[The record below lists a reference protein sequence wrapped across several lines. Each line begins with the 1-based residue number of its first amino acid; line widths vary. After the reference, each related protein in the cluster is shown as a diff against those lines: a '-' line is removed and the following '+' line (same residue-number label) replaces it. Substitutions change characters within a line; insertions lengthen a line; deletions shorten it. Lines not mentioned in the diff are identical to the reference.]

1 MVALTF
7 LFSAMNSL
15 DWFAALQHLKNDVT
29 FLSPLLFLCIS
40 LIALIIVGVFHKQ
53 TPTFSYIA
61 LLGGVGSSAAYGAL
75 LPALEGGAFPLFFN
89 SLVLDGYSAIAGVVI
104 NIGFVA
110 ALFFIHR
117 DKELPKNQE
126 LYLLLTGSLIGLQL
140 MLIANQWIVAFIGM
154 ELSAIATYCLATFPK
169 WKKEPAE
176 SGVKYIIYGSVA
188 AGILLYGISLLFAFT
203 GNLYFL
209 KEYDTSIFTS
219 NLPPIVLL
227 GAYSFIITGLSFKL
241 GAFPFYFWVSDV
253 YKGAP
258 LPVAAYLAT
267 AVKMAAF
274 VLAIRCAA
282 TIPAVIFPSFQNLL
296 ALLAIAT
303 LLIGNIGALR
313 QTNFKRLLAYSSI
326 AHSGFLLIGLISPAL
341 AGALLF
347 YLATYLVMQWG
358 AFYICSLWAYQMGS
372 ENIQDWKGKAS
383 SHPWLT
389 FFLVV
394 LFIGLV
400 GLPPTAGFAA
410 KFNLFLQ
417 AYAIYE
423 KSASWWAL
431 AAILVALL
439 GTVLS
444 LYYYLKVP
452 AMLLFSPPNAPEK
465 IGKETEA
472 FRFSGLWP
480 LWLAVIVT
488 LLFGIWGF
496 DKMIDFFQKN
506 FGIGV

>member
-1 MVALTF
+1 LVALTF
-7 LFSAMNSL
+7 LFSVMNSL

-40 LIALIIVGVFHKQ
+40 LVALIIAGVFHKQ
-53 TPTFSYIA
+53 TSTFLYIA
-61 LLGGVGSSAAYGAL
+61 LVGGIGSGAAYGAL

-89 SLVLDGYSAIAGVVI
+89 SLVLDAYSAVAGAMV

-110 ALFFIHR
+110 ALFFIQRH
-117 DKELPKNQE
+117 KELPKNQE
-126 LYLLLTGSLIGLQL
+126 LYLLLTGSVIGLQL
-140 MLIANQWIVAFIGM
+140 MLTANQWIVAFIGM
-154 ELSAIATYCLATFPK
+154 ELSAIATYSLATFPK

-188 AGILLYGISLLFAFT
+188 SGILLYGISLLFAFT

-209 KEYDTSIFTS
+209 KEYDTPFFTN
-219 NLPPIVLL
+219 NLPPIALL
-227 GAYSFIITGLSFKL
+227 GAHGFIMTGLSFKL

-258 LPVAAYLAT
+258 LPIAAYLAT

-274 VLAIRCAA
+274 VLAIRFVAIVP
-282 TIPAVIFPSFQNLL
+282 TVIFPSFQNLL

-326 AHSGFLLIGLISPAL
+326 AHSGFLLIALLSSTL

-347 YLATYLVMQWG
+347 YLIAYLVMQWG
-358 AFYICSLWAYQMGS
+358 AFYICSLWARQMGS
-372 ENIQDWKGKAS
+372 ENIQDWKGQAS
-383 SHPWLT
+383 RRPWLT

-394 LFIGLV
+394 FFIGLI

-410 KFNLFLQ
+410 KFNLFLK

-423 KSASWWAL
+423 KSASWWTL
-431 AAILVALL
+431 SAILVALL

-452 AMLLFSPPNAPEK
+452 AMLLFSPPNVPEK
-465 IGKETEA
+465 VGKETEA
-472 FRFSGLWP
+472 FRFSELWP
-480 LWLAVIVT
+480 LGLAVIIT

-506 FGIGV
+506 FGAGL

>member
-1 MVALTF
+1 
-7 LFSAMNSL
+7 MNAL
-15 DWFAALQHLKNDVT
+15 DWFAALEQLKNDII
-29 FLSPLLFLCIS
+29 FLFPLLFLCIS
-40 LIALIIVGVFHKQ
+40 LIAFIIVGVFYKQ
-53 TPTFSYIA
+53 TPIFLYIA
-61 LLGGVGSSAAYGAL
+61 LVGGAGSSAAYGAL
-75 LPALEGGAFPLFFN
+75 LPALADGAFPLFFN
-89 SLVLDGYSAIAGVVI
+89 SLVLDAYSAIAGFMI
-104 NIGFVA
+104 NIGFLA
-110 ALFFIHR
+110 ALFFIQGQ
-117 DKELPKNQE
+117 KEIPKNQE

-140 MLIANQWIVAFIGM
+140 MLMANQWIVAFIGM
-154 ELSAIATYCLATFPK
+154 ELSAIATYCLTIFPK

-209 KEYDTSIFTS
+209 REYDTRLFAH
-219 NLPPIVLL
+219 NLPPIALL
-227 GAYSFIITGLSFKL
+227 AAYSLIITGLSFKL

-274 VLAIRCAA
+274 VLAIRLVT
-282 TIPAVIFPSFQNLL
+282 TIPTVVFASFQNLL

-303 LLIGNIGALR
+303 LSIGNIGALQ

-326 AHSGFLLIGLISPAL
+326 AHSGFLLIGLLSSTL

-347 YLATYLVMQWG
+347 YLVAYLIMQWG
-358 AFYICSLWAYQMGS
+358 AFYVCSLWAYQTGS
-372 ENIQDWKGKAS
+372 ENIQDWKGKAP

-389 FFLVV
+389 FFLVI
-394 LFIGLV
+394 LFIGLI

-423 KSASWWAL
+423 KSSSWWAL
-431 AAILVALL
+431 SAILVALL
-439 GTVLS
+439 GTILS

-452 AMLLFSPPNAPEK
+452 AMLLFSPPNLSKK
-465 IGKETEA
+465 IAKETET
-472 FRFSGLWP
+472 FGFSQFWP
-480 LWLAVIVT
+480 LGLAVFVT
-488 LLFGIWGF
+488 LLLGTWGF

-506 FGIGV
+506 FVANL